1 MNLIL
6 DKTELTLDDVREV
19 IGAERLLDLLD
30 NHIDTRVEVL
40 DLVNDMDLSEVEE
53 IADHYQCGG
62 FYRNES
68 HVSQVFEEI
77 AEHFRGGFYRNE
89 GHVSQVFDRH
99 LEESQFFDHYDR
111 DDIIAINQ
119 SFSYYLDGLHND
131 NYLFDQQV
139 NNYCYVGKYSDERD

>member
-6 DKTELTLDDVREV
+6 DKTALTLDDVREV

-30 NHIDTRVEVL
+30 NHIDTRVEVM
-40 DLVNDMDLSEVEE
+40 DLLNDMDLSEV
-53 IADHYQCGG
+53 
-62 FYRNES
+62 
-68 HVSQVFEEI
+68 EEI

-111 DDIIAINQ
+111 DDIIAINE
-119 SFSYYLDGLHND
+119 SFSYYVDGLHND

-139 NNYCYVGKYSDERD
+139 SNYCYVGKYSDER